1 MTMNDGARQEV
12 LARLV
17 QSRAEIRRLLEP
29 PPDGSSGAGPSP
41 SGAAGDFPRSRT
53 MQVLM
58 SGRGL
63 GSVGAVLGGLL
74 IARPALA
81 LRLVRMLPI
90 GAVAR
95 VLLLRAISAMREK
108 HQAQREPTRDQ

>member
-1 MTMNDGARQEV
+1 MNDAAREEV
-12 LARLV
+12 LARLA
-17 QSRAEIRRLLEP
+17 QSRAEIRQLLEP
-29 PPDGSSGAGPSP
+29 PPDGLRGAGPSP

-53 MQVLM
+53 MQLLM

-63 GSVGAVLGGLL
+63 GTVGAILGGLL

-81 LRLVRMLPI
+81 LRLVRTLPI

-95 VLLLRAISAMREK
+95 MLLLRAIAAMRTKYE
-108 HQAQREPTRDQ
+108 AQRGATHD

>member
-1 MTMNDGARQEV
+1 MKDASREEV
-12 LARLV
+12 LARLA

-29 PPDGSSGAGPSP
+29 PPPEGLRGAGPSP

-53 MQVLM
+53 MQMLM

-63 GSVGAVLGGLL
+63 GTVGAILGGLL

-81 LRLVRMLPI
+81 LRLVRMLPV
-90 GAVAR
+90 GALAR
-95 VLLLRAISAMREK
+95 VLLLRAIAAVRAKYE
-108 HQAQREPTRDQ
+108 ATPD